1 MAIAVILD
9 LAVTITLGDMKH
21 FLSLAPADMSDDDE
35 ILRLPDFKTGHP
47 YYLALPTPASSLS
60 SIDPVTSPAESLD
73 EPCPRS

>member
-35 ILRLPDFKTGHP
+35 ILCLPDFKTGHP
-47 YYLALPTPASSLS
+47 CYLPIPTSAVPSSP
-60 SIDPVTSPAESLD
+60 IGPVTSPADGLGK
-73 EPCPRS
+73 P

>member
-35 ILRLPDFKTGHP
+35 ILCLPDFKTGHP
-47 YYLALPTPASSLS
+47 CYLAIPTPAASFP
-60 SIDPVTSPAESLD
+60 IDPVTSPADALGK
-73 EPCPRS
+73 P

>member
-35 ILRLPDFKTGHP
+35 ILCLPDFKTGHP
-47 YYLALPTPASSLS
+47 CYLALPTSAEPSSS
-60 SIDPVTSPAESLD
+60 PIDPVTPPAES
-73 EPCPRS
+73 PGKP